1 MRRGPVPFVVVAA
14 VALIGLL
21 VYGVVAVGESETLD
35 DAVKRGERPPAP
47 SRTLPRLGGGE
58 GSIAAMKGKPLVV
71 NFWASWCDP
80 CKDEAPAL
88 RRAHAELAKA
98 GGTVLG
104 VTVDD
109 SSPDSQ
115 AFVEEFDLPFP
126 SLRDVDGEL
135 GEDYGR
141 TGVPET
147 FVIDRQGRVA
157 AMSRGQV
164 DDAFFDAVLPK
175 VLAR

>member
-1 MRRGPVPFVVVAA
+1 MIFAA
-14 VALIGLL
+14 VALIALL

-35 DAVKRGERPPAP
+35 DAVRRGERPAAP
-47 SRTLPRLGGGE
+47 SRTLPKLGGGE
-58 GSIAAMKGKPLVV
+58 ASIAAYKGRPAVV

-88 RRAHAELAKA
+88 RKAHGTITKA

-104 VTVDD
+104 ITVDD

-115 AFVEEFDLPFP
+115 AFVEAFELPFP
-126 SLRDVDGEL
+126 SLRDVDGDL
-135 GEDYGR
+135 GEDFGR

-147 FVIDRQGRVA
+147 FVIDAEGRVVA
-157 AMSRGQV
+157 ISRGQV
-164 DDAFFDAVLPK
+164 DDDFFDTTLPRVLQP
-175 VLAR
+175 

>member
-1 MRRGPVPFVVVAA
+1 MRRGPVPFVIVAA
-14 VALIGLL
+14 AALIGLL
-21 VYGVVAVGESETLD
+21 VYGVIAVGESQTLD
-35 DAVKRGERPPAP
+35 DAVKRGERPAAP
-47 SRTLPRLGGGE
+47 SRQLPKLGGGE
-58 GSIAAMKGKPLVV
+58 GSIAALKGRPVVV

-88 RRAHAELAKA
+88 RRAQERLEKA

-104 VTVDD
+104 ITVDD

-115 AFVEEFDLPFP
+115 AFVREFGLEFP

-135 GEDYGR
+135 GEDFGR

-147 FVIDRQGRVA
+147 YVIDRDGRVVA
-157 AMSRGQV
+157 ISRGQV
-164 DDAFFDAVLPK
+164 DDAFFDQALPK
-175 VLAR
+175 AAR